1 VRFAEGFVAVA
12 KNYAEVPRSPV
23 SRNTLGT
30 TQGLNT
36 TPLKL
41 KPSESVN
48 SVTAKLHKI
57 SFTPSDIPTAGPSFM
72 AGREQEDEEVGME
85 TAAELAARQ
94 SATLERLDRE
104 SKRCDRAC
112 RY

>member
-12 KNYAEVPRSPV
+12 KNYAEVPRSRV

-41 KPSESVN
+41 KPSELVN

-57 SFTPSDIPTAGPSFM
+57 FSTPSDIPTAGPSFM
-72 AGREQEDEEVGME
+72 AGREQEDEDVGME
-85 TAAELAARQ
+85 TEAEMYARV
-94 SATLERLDRE
+94 SDTLKRLDRE
-104 SKRCDRAC
+104 SRRCDRAC